1 MTDKA
6 RRLAGFE
13 REGARVVTRVVG
25 WLRNTF
31 IPEVLV
37 GMVDARGLDQTTLQR
52 LAERIEEARKERE
65 QGDKK
70 GRTERKE

>member
-6 RRLAGFE
+6 RRFAE
-13 REGARVVTRVVG
+13 REREVARAVTRVVG

>member
-6 RRLAGFE
+6 HRFAE
-13 REGARVVTRVVG
+13 REREVARTVTRVVD

-37 GMVDARGLDQTTLQR
+37 GMVDARALDQRTLQR

-65 QGDKK
+65 QGNKESQ
-70 GRTERKE
+70 TERKE